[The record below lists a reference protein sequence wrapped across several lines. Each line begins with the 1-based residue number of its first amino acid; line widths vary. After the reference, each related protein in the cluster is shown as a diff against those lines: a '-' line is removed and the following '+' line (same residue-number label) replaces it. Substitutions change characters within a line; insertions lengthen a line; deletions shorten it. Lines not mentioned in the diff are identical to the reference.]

1 MENELVSVIIP
12 AYNAE
17 ADIENCIR
25 TLLNQTYSQIEII
38 IVNDGSKDRT
48 GELCDSIAVNCDN
61 ITVIHQENAGV
72 SAARNAGLQTAKGK
86 WIVFLD
92 ADDKMMPEAIEHA
105 LALAG
110 ENDCDTVCWNC
121 YSECEGKLNEYP
133 PIQPDKVLYNGS
145 EMRRVLTEALY
156 GTRSAQFYPGMMFRA
171 VWGKLLAAEVIR
183 ANALTFPVGMPLG
196 EDAIFLADY
205 FQFCRKVMFV
215 NCYWNYYKIS
225 NASAVGKYR
234 PNLKELQMLE
244 LETMQKRLHT
254 YEVNMDTMLLNQ
266 YLQFDY
272 QYVHNLYK
280 KEYNSVKVYKEL
292 VHYIN
297 DRQYRFKQF
306 AIYDKNKINRNSIPV
321 ALAMVN
327 RLGRIEAFLCILRE
341 WKQQIRA

>member
-1 MENELVSVIIP
+1 MGELVSVIIP

-25 TLLNQTYSQIEII
+25 TLLNQTYSRIEII

-133 PIQPDKVLYNGS
+133 PIQPDKGLYKGS
-145 EMRRVLTEALY
+145 EMRTVLTEALY

-215 NCYWNYYKIS
+215 NCYWNHYKIS

-254 YEVNMDTMLLNQ
+254 YEVDMDTMLLNQ

-272 QYVHNLYK
+272 QFVHNLYK
-280 KEYNSVKVYKEL
+280 KGGSMLETYKVL
-292 VHYIN
+292 LQYIQE
-297 DRQYRFKQF
+297 RQFQF
-306 AIYDKNKINRNSIPV
+306 ENFSDYDKEKINKKSIPV
-321 ALAMVN
+321 AWAMVN
-327 RLGRIEAFLCILRE
+327 GLSCAEALMCMLRE
-341 WKQQIRA
+341 WRHR